1 MSELGKM
8 TRKCDMCKDYKVNS
22 PFYLWVGII
31 SGDELTICTKCA
43 KREGII
49 KKGRR

>member
-8 TRKCDMCKDYKVNS
+8 SRKCEMCKDYKMNS
-22 PFYLWVGII
+22 PFYMWVGIL
-31 SGDELTICTKCA
+31 SKTELIICFKCA

-49 KKGRR
+49 K